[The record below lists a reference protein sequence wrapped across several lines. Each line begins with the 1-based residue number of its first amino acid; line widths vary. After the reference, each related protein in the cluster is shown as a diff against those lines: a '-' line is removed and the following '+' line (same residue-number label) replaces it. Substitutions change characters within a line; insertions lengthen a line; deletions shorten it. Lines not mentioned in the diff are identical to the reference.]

1 MEGANLFV
9 LAQRVVA
16 VTEVVVADA
25 LLEHLDLGDLSLLL
39 LVSKSYWLNIGH
51 RVDRVILRPFSD
63 TMAPML
69 TVELFLHVLRGEVTH
84 AV

>member
-1 MEGANLFV
+1 MFV

-51 RVDRVILRPFSD
+51 RVDRVILRPFGD
-63 TMAPML
+63 TMTPML
-69 TVELFLHVLRGEVTH
+69 TVELFLHVLRSEITH